1 MKGSLLLNYS
11 ILLCSI
17 LSCPILPHPSD
28 ELAEFYTILQI
39 FSVYTKHLPLQLFF
53 VSVPRT
59 HLQYG
64 VAPTDTSFQ
73 QFWTFRRSGLCCFHH
88 FKTLSDVFGTWR
100 AGL

>member
-53 VSVPRT
+53 CVRAQNPPAV
-59 HLQYG
+59 
-64 VAPTDTSFQ
+64 
-73 QFWTFRRSGLCCFHH
+73 RRSSHGHV
-88 FKTLSDVFGTWR
+88 LSAVLDFQAVWSVLFSP
-100 AGL
+100 L